1 LLIVSAANLN
11 GSAGV
16 QSVDINSAAT
26 FWNGALWVNRRG
38 FFFAK
43 NSDVV
48 DVQVRVTVEAFTIC
62 SGDEVED
69 IEIVI
74 MWERGDTS
82 SKKWS
87 ALERDRQ
94 MSIGCFGLY

>member
-1 LLIVSAANLN
+1 MN
-11 GSAGV
+11 GSARV
-16 QSVDINSAAT
+16 QSVNINSATT
-26 FWNGALWVNRRG
+26 FWNGALWVNQRG

-74 MWERGDTS
+74 MWERGNTA

>member
-1 LLIVSAANLN
+1 MNS
-11 GSAGV
+11 SAGV
-16 QSVDINSAAT
+16 QSVDINGAAT
-26 FWNGALWVNRRG
+26 FWNGALCVNR